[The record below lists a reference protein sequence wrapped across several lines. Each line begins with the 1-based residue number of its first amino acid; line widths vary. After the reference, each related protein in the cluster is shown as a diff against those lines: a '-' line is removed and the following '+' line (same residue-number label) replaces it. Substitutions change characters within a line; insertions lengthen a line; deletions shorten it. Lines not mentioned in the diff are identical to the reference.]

1 VIDNKKRAEI
11 NKIMDRFNEML
22 EDPDLQR
29 EVQEFV
35 RVVNQLTPEQLNRRF
50 TI

>member
-1 VIDNKKRAEI
+1 MIDNKKRAEI